1 MDEHGGTDG
10 LITIED
16 LFEEVVGEV
25 SDTAAA
31 AVPVRVDG
39 DRAIALGTARLDE
52 IGEALERT
60 LEHDE
65 VDTVSGLVLALLDRP
80 PVVGDEVVWQGVR
93 VRVTAVAGRGVQACQ
108 ITVEPEPAPAVD
120 DDG

>member
-25 SDTAAA
+25 SDGTASAM
-31 AVPVRVDG
+31 PVRLVEDG
-39 DRAIALGTARLDE
+39 VVALGTARLDE
-52 IGEALERT
+52 VGEVLDRP

-65 VDTVSGLVLALLDRP
+65 VDTVSGLVLMLLDRP
-80 PVVGDEVVWQGVR
+80 PVVGDVVTWNGLEL
-93 VRVTAVAGRGVQACQ
+93 RVTAVAGRGVQACTIKVVQ
-108 ITVEPEPAPAVD
+108 QTTTSEPE
-120 DDG
+120 DG